1 MVAPTG
7 RANGRPKGANETPT
21 QNYAAQGIPTAP
33 PGLGPAGKKD
43 WRRIWTVGT
52 WLHREQHYM
61 LVRNYCQK
69 IDEIEELKEQLEYFK
84 KENKE
89 KLGVA
94 LTTYLQ
100 LSGSWASYPQVKLIA
115 EGRAHILAMLGEMKL
130 TPSHLPD
137 TDGEMDE
144 VLASL
149 TKKDRGRTN

>member
-69 IDEIEELKEQLEYFK
+69 IDEIEDLKEQLEYFRK
-84 KENKE
+84 KNLEE
-89 KLGVA
+89 KGVA

-100 LSGSWASYPQVKLIA
+100 ISGSWASYPQVKLIA

-130 TPSHLPD
+130 SPSHLP
-137 TDGEMDE
+137 EEVDE
-144 VLASL
+144 ASAEILAL
-149 TKKDRGRTN
+149 MKKDRGAR